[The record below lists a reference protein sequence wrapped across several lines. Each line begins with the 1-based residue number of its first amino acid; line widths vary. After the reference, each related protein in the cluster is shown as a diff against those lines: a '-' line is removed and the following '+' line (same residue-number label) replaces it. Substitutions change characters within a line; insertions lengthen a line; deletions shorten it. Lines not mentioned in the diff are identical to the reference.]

1 MIPGAG
7 LGGTTSD
14 EMRDEWRADV
24 TDYRIE
30 LASIE
35 DVPAL
40 AAVEQAAA
48 ALFPERLL
56 PLHLRGETVAP
67 EKLVAAQA
75 AGMLWVAKDSAATV
89 LGFACVAMHGQVA
102 VLAELDVLPAYGR
115 HGIGSALLAAVVA
128 WGNARVIPTLYLT
141 TFLEFAP
148 SQALYRKFGFVTL
161 GAAPDFLA
169 AALRQE
175 AEAGLGQRVAMR
187 LTFPRHKAA
196 KSCPS
201 RD

>member
-1 MIPGAG
+1 MK
-7 LGGTTSD
+7 
-14 EMRDEWRADV
+14 
-24 TDYRIE
+24 DYRIE

-35 DVPAL
+35 DVAAL

-48 ALFPERLL
+48 ELFPERLL
-56 PLHLRGETVAP
+56 PLHLRGETLAP
-67 EKLVAAQA
+67 EKLATAQA
-75 AGMLWVAKDSAATV
+75 AGMLWVAKDGAAKV

-102 VLAELDVLPAYGR
+102 LLAELDVLPAHGR
-115 HGIGSALLAAVVA
+115 QGIGSALLAAVIA
-128 WGNARVIPTLYLT
+128 WGNARAIPTLYLT

-175 AEAGLGQRVAMR
+175 TVAGLGERVAMR
-187 LTFPRHKAA
+187 LTFPRHKAG
-196 KSCPS
+196 KSCPLQ
-201 RD
+201 D

>member
-1 MIPGAG
+1 M
-7 LGGTTSD
+7 
-14 EMRDEWRADV
+14 

-35 DVPAL
+35 DVEAL
-40 AAVEQAAA
+40 AAVERAAA
-48 ALFPERLL
+48 TLFPERLL

-67 EKLVAAQA
+67 EKLMAAQA
-75 AGMLWVAKDSAATV
+75 AGMLWAAKDGDGKV

-102 VLAELDVLPAYGR
+102 LDVLPAYGKQ
-115 HGIGSALLAAVVA
+115 GIGSALLAAVVA
-128 WGNARVIPTLYLT
+128 WGNARAIPTLYLT

-175 AEAGLGQRVAMR
+175 IAAGLGERVAMR
-187 LTFPRHKAA
+187 LTFPRNKVG
-196 KSCPS
+196 K
-201 RD
+201 

>member
-1 MIPGAG
+1 MTG
-7 LGGTTSD
+7 
-14 EMRDEWRADV
+14 
-24 TDYRIE
+24 YRIE
-30 LASIE
+30 LAAAD
-35 DVPAL
+35 DVAAL
-40 AAVEQAAA
+40 AAVERAAA
-48 ALFPERLL
+48 TLFPERLL
-56 PLHLRGETVAP
+56 PLHLRGETMAR
-67 EKLVAAQA
+67 EKLMAAQA

-128 WGNARVIPTLYLT
+128 WGNARAIPTLYLT

-169 AALRQE
+169 AALRHE

-187 LTFPRHKAA
+187 LTFPRNKAA
-196 KSCPS
+196 KTCSS
-201 RD
+201 RG